1 MFGRRKNSDVGTV
14 TTTYTETTSRR
25 PSVNYILASLLTLAG
40 AVLLWLCAF
49 STPFIRSIYYIGL
62 RGGDADRLGTFGYCV
77 RRGSIRCIQKVG
89 YNYPLIPGNPNGLT
103 GSLIITAIS
112 AGLASL
118 AFFGL
123 LFAIFRKRGGFPG
136 FILTWLAAFLA
147 VVSFVLA
154 LIAFVTLHKRL
165 DRINNGPEYGPALW
179 MHLAGTACLLAA
191 IPFVLLGWIRQ
202 RRGKHQHDE
211 VYVAPTPVVRET
223 YVEPEPVRETYVA
236 PVTTAPVRETYVA
249 PTPAPIVP
257 TTTYS
262 PPATAYPEAQEH
274 TTAYRTPENQAVFH
288 GQPITTRYESNYSST
303 GNQGV
308 TTGYNT
314 YESNNNNSY
323 LANQRTYSGVTTAP
337 LAAPVAPSHYKGDN
351 RY

>member
-1 MFGRRKNSDVGTV
+1 
-14 TTTYTETTSRR
+14 
-25 PSVNYILASLLTLAG
+25 
-40 AVLLWLCAF
+40 
-49 STPFIRSIYYIGL
+49 
-62 RGGDADRLGTFGYCV
+62 
-77 RRGSIRCIQKVG
+77 
-89 YNYPLIPGNPNGLT
+89 
-103 GSLIITAIS
+103 
-112 AGLASL
+112 
-118 AFFGL
+118 
-123 LFAIFRKRGGFPG
+123 
-136 FILTWLAAFLA
+136 
-147 VVSFVLA
+147 
-154 LIAFVTLHKRL
+154 
-165 DRINNGPEYGPALW
+165 
-179 MHLAGTACLLAA
+179 MHLAGTACLLLA

-337 LAAPVAPSHYKGDN
+337 LAAPVAPSHYNRDN